1 MLSSSARASGADD
14 GDATVSTHA
23 SRATVARRASR
34 RDRRFTNDRANRRR
48 DLEFPHLTRWR
59 ARVVPAI
66 VRSRSSRA
74 SAHLDAARCGAP
86 AGMDSTRAS
95 RPRACASRSRAR
107 SRVRG
112 SAVARR
118 ARADADRVEKALA
131 RVRRSRL
138 DRGGGRAREDSIRED
153 FHPSRVARVFFDR
166 RAPRDSARNFIR
178 ARARG
183 SVDGIYRYEVS
194 YYKDSV
200 AEWSKAPD

>member
-23 SRATVARRASR
+23 PRATVARRASR
-34 RDRRFTNDRANRRR
+34 RDRRERTIARIVVEISNSPILQDGARASSPRSFVRVRRARPRTSTPRGAARRLGWIRRVRR
-48 DLEFPHLTRWR
+48 DRGRARVGRARGRACGGVPSRAARGLTRTASKKRWR
-59 ARVVPAI
+59 A
-66 VRSRSSRA
+66 
-74 SAHLDAARCGAP
+74 C
-86 AGMDSTRAS
+86 
-95 RPRACASRSRAR
+95 
-107 SRVRG
+107 
-112 SAVARR
+112 
-118 ARADADRVEKALA
+118 
-131 RVRRSRL
+131 RRSRL
-138 DRGGGRAREDSIRED
+138 DRGGGRARRFDSRRFPSIRRREG
-153 FHPSRVARVFFDR
+153 FFDR

>member
-23 SRATVARRASR
+23 PRATVARRASR
-34 RDRRFTNDRANRRR
+34 RDRRERTIARIVVEISNSPILQDGARASSPRSFVRVRRARPRTSTPRGAARRLGWIRRVRR
-48 DLEFPHLTRWR
+48 DRGRARVGRARGRACGGVPSRAARGLTRTASKKRWR
-59 ARVVPAI
+59 AF
-66 VRSRSSRA
+66 
-74 SAHLDAARCGAP
+74 
-86 AGMDSTRAS
+86 
-95 RPRACASRSRAR
+95 
-107 SRVRG
+107 
-112 SAVARR
+112 RR
-118 ARADADRVEKALA
+118 A
-131 RVRRSRL
+131 RL

-153 FHPSRVARVFFDR
+153 FHPSGVARVFFDR

-183 SVDGIYRYEVS
+183 SVGGIYRYDVS